1 MSSSHALASI
11 KPLYDV
17 AVVGGG
23 NAALCAAMEARRA
36 GCKVIILEAAPTHLR
51 GGNSRHTRNV
61 RYFHSGPDNFLV
73 GSYEEEEFY
82 QDLLQVTGGET
93 NEELARMMIRAS
105 ADLGSWIK
113 GNGVRWQGALKGTL
127 QLNRTNAF
135 FLGGGKALVN
145 TYYGTAARLGV
156 DAVYEA
162 EVCDIVPG
170 DGSPATLTV
179 TSLRGPLS
187 LRGDA
192 EQFTVQAAD
201 AQAGLSTVTPEES
214 FPPPRGPRGEEQLEA
229 KSVIVASGGFEAN
242 LDWMGQYWGEDV
254 QNFAIRGTAY
264 NRGRPLQVLLDKGAK
279 PVGNPKEFH
288 AVAVDARGPQFDGGI
303 VTRLDTVPFGIV
315 VNREGRRFSD
325 EGADFWPK
333 RYASWGG
340 LIAGQPGQVAFSLL
354 DAKMKEAFM
363 PSLYPPIEAGSI
375 HELAIALGLD
385 PEVMGETVAGF
396 NAAVQDG
403 TYDDTTLDDCRTVGL
418 DLPKRHWARR
428 LDTPPYLAYPL
439 RPGITFTYRGLT
451 VDDRAR
457 VIAENNEPI
466 PGVFAAGESMAGN
479 ILGRGYLA
487 GFGMTIGSVFGR
499 IAGREAAAYALR

>member
-1 MSSSHALASI
+1 MAPL
-11 KPLYDV
+11 KPQYDV
-17 AVVGGG
+17 IVVGGG
-23 NAALCAAMEARRA
+23 NAALCAAMEARRGGA
-36 GCKVIILEAAPTHLR
+36 EVVIVEAAPQHLR

-105 ADLGSWIK
+105 SDLGDWIK

-145 TYYGTAARLGV
+145 TYYETAAKLGIE
-156 DAVYEA
+156 AVYQT
-162 EVCDIVPG
+162 EVIDIAPG
-170 DGSPATLTV
+170 DGGLSTLTV
-179 TSLRGPLS
+179 RPSTPPHNPSFFAAEPSLSDDDFRLMANAS
-187 LRGDA
+187 LDDDDQDA
-192 EQFTVQAAD
+192 RAPA
-201 AQAGLSTVTPEES
+201 TPIS
-214 FPPPRGPRGEEQLEA
+214 A
-229 KSVIVASGGFEAN
+229 KAVVVASGGFEAN
-242 LDWMGQYWGEDV
+242 LGWMGQYWGEDV
-254 QNFAIRGTAY
+254 HNFAIRGTPY
-264 NRGRPLQVLLDKGAK
+264 NRGGPLQVLLDKGAK
-279 PVGNPKEFH
+279 PVGNPREFH

-315 VNREGRRFSD
+315 VNRDGRRFSD

-340 LIAGQPGQVAFSLL
+340 LIARQPGQVAFSLL
-354 DAKMKEAFM
+354 DSKMSDAFM
-363 PSLYPPIEAGSI
+363 PSLYPPIVTNSV
-375 HELAIALGLD
+375 HELAMELGLD
-385 PEVMGETVAGF
+385 PEVVGESVASF
-396 NAAVQDG
+396 NAAVQGG
-403 TYDDTTLDDCRTVGL
+403 TYDATILDDCYTAGL
-418 DLPKRHWARR
+418 EIPKSHWARR
-428 LDTPPYLAYPL
+428 IDTPPFMAYPL

-451 VDDRAR
+451 VNDRAQ
-457 VIAENNEPI
+457 VIAENDEPI
-466 PGVFAAGESMAGN
+466 PGLYAAGEAMAGN

-499 IAGREAAAYALR
+499 IAGREAVKYALR